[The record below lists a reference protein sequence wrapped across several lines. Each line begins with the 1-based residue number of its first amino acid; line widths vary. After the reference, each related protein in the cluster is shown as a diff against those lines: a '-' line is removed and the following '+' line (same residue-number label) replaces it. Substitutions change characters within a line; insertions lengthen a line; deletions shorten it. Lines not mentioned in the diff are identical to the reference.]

1 MYNRALRP
9 DQITA
14 LYHLR
19 VELGC
24 RMTKLARQAVDRF
37 IDEMERKREHA
48 HRAGTSLSDW
58 LDYEREMEEA
68 SGAAKQHAG
77 LQDINAPF

>member
-1 MYNRALRP
+1 MYNPALRP
-9 DQITA
+9 DQIKA

-37 IDEMERKREHA
+37 LAEMERKREHA

-58 LDYEREMEEA
+58 LDYEREMNEA
-68 SGAAKQHAG
+68 SAAAKQITG
-77 LQDINAPF
+77 PLDSNALF